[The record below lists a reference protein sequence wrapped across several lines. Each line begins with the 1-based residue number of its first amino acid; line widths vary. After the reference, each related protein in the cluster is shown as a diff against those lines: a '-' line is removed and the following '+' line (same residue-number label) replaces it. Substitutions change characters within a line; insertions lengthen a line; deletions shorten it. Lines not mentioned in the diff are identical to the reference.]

1 MSSLFIRIYLSTL
14 VFLAFAF
21 FLLVFITN
29 SLIPSEQMFDN
40 SRAIEATVTQYLK
53 NKPEK
58 NWGEEIK
65 IFDRVL
71 LDQNLSIIT
80 SDELTKAESERLKL
94 STTGR
99 IKSDVRVDSYYILYQ
114 IPDSNSLIKILDT
127 IQFTDTTLNDWL
139 DVVLPVFLL
148 FSTLA
153 FGLFLLI
160 RKLTKPIEHLTTV
173 AKKLGRGE
181 LNVRAKSNL
190 PKPMNT
196 LAMGFNNMADQIN
209 ETMQEQQLL
218 IGAIPHELR
227 SPLGRIRFALDLTR
241 NKNTVVELREHIEK
255 IDTYVDDMQQTVDEI
270 LELNRMQSK
279 NVIEADSI
287 ELCELIDSLRQ
298 SFQTTITGINL
309 SVHCELPQNPSGSAS
324 LIKHAIQNILEN
336 ATRYAKSEITLA
348 VWYEGGQ
355 TIIQVDDDG
364 AGIPEDKLHEVFMP
378 FATTDDSRN
387 RTTGGI
393 GLGLALVKNI
403 MIKHGGNVTASQ
415 STQGGARFK
424 LYW

>member
-1 MSSLFIRIYLSTL
+1 
-14 VFLAFAF
+14 
-21 FLLVFITN
+21 
-29 SLIPSEQMFDN
+29 MFDN
-40 SRAIEATVTQYLK
+40 AKAIETTVTQYLK
-53 NKPEK
+53 DKPEK
-58 NWGEEIK
+58 SWDEEIK
-65 IFDRVL
+65 IFDKVL
-71 LDQNLSIIT
+71 LDQQLSIIT
-80 SDELTKAESERLKL
+80 KDELTKAESDRLNL

-99 IKSDVRVDSYYILYQ
+99 IKSDVKVDSYYTLYK
-114 IPDSNSLIKILDT
+114 IPDSNSFIKILDT
-127 IQFTDTTLNDWL
+127 IKFTDTTLNDWL
-139 DVVLPVFLL
+139 DTILPVLLL
-148 FSTLA
+148 FCTLA

-173 AKKLGRGE
+173 AQKLGRGE
-181 LNVRAKSNL
+181 LDTRARSNL

-196 LAMGFNNMADQIN
+196 LAMGFNNMAYKIN

-241 NKNTVVELREHIEK
+241 NKNTVAELREHIEK

-270 LELNRMQSK
+270 LELNRMQST
-279 NVIEADSI
+279 NVIEAETI
-287 ELCELIDSLRQ
+287 ELCELINSIKQ
-298 SFQTTITGINL
+298 NFQTANTSINL
-309 SVHCELPQNPSGSAS
+309 SVQCELATNPQGSTS
-324 LIKHAIQNILEN
+324 LIKHAIQNVLEN
-336 ATRYAKSEITLA
+336 ATRYAKAEITLT
-348 VWYEGGQ
+348 VWHEGGQ
-355 TIIQVDDDG
+355 TIVKVDDDG
-364 AGIPEDKLHEVFMP
+364 SGIPEDKRHEVFMP

-415 STQGGARFK
+415 SSTHGGASFK